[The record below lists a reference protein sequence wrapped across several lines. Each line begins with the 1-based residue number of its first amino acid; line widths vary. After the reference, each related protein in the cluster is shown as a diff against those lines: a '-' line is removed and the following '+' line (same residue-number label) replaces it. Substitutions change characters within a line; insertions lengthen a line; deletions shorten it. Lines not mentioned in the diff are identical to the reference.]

1 MTRTPWELSLLA
13 LETVLRLSLGGLFVW
28 AAWSKLEDPALFAV
42 QVAAYDILPQTVV
55 LLVALV
61 LPPLELLTGCMLV
74 LTKWSREAAFVVT
87 GMLAVFIVALAQ
99 AAVRGLDISCGCF
112 ADELADHGPSAIL
125 VALIRDVVLLVP
137 SIWLLIRP
145 NRPLWRTSR

>member
-1 MTRTPWELSLLA
+1 MTRTPWELFLFA
-13 LETVLRLSLGGLFVW
+13 LEAVLRLSLGGLFVW
-28 AAWSKLEDPALFAV
+28 AAWSKLQDPALFAI
-42 QVAAYDILPQTVV
+42 QVGAYDILPQAFVNF
-55 LLVALV
+55 VALV
-61 LPPLELLTGCMLV
+61 LPPLELLTGGMLV

-87 GMLAVFIVALAQ
+87 VMLAVFIVALAQ

-112 ADELADHGPSAIL
+112 ADELADHGTAAIV

-145 NRPLWRTSR
+145 NRPLWRIS

>member
-1 MTRTPWELSLLA
+1 MTRTPGELFLFA
-13 LETVLRLSLGGLFVW
+13 LEAVLRLSLGGVFVW

-42 QVAAYDILPQTVV
+42 QVGAYDILPQPVV
-55 LLVALV
+55 LLVALA

-74 LTKWSREAAFVVT
+74 LTKWSREAALMVT
-87 GMLAVFIVALAQ
+87 AMLVVFIVALAQ

-112 ADELADHGPSAIL
+112 ADELADHGTVAIM

-145 NRPLWRTSR
+145 NRPLWRIS